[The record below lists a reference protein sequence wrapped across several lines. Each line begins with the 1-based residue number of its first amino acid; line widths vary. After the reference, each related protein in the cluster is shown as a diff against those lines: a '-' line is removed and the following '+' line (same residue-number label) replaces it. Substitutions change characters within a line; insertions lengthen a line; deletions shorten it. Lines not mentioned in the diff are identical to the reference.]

1 LEITSK
7 LDEIVY
13 LNVGGKFFTTS
24 RSTLT
29 KYSPST
35 MEAMFSGRWKMNTD
49 RDNRVFID
57 RNGRLF
63 EKILEVLR
71 DPRAVSEVPSK
82 ELSAFR
88 REMDFY
94 GLTPFFDLHH
104 DPHDPHH
111 PKYRDLV
118 YVSDFDK
125 NGVFYFLGTKNGQQ
139 IWQNPCALGNVL
151 LTSSHLNYVTNG
163 VSGLVSYEQ
172 CTVQA
177 SPGGSGGN
185 EWFCVQLVQHM
196 LRPTCYTLRTRD
208 NSDTHHPRNW
218 ELLVSNDGQKWKT
231 LKKHVNDGS
240 LNGINGTASW
250 DLPAGTEYFRYF
262 RLEQIGNNSSGAR
275 YFTIG
280 GMELYGTLIQL

>member
-1 LEITSK
+1 MIQITGK
-7 LDEIVY
+7 IDEIIY

-29 KYSPST
+29 KYRPST
-35 MEAMFSGRWKMNTD
+35 LEAMFSGRWSIPLD
-49 RDNRVFID
+49 RDDRVFID

-63 EKILEVLR
+63 ERILEVLR
-71 DPRAVSEVPSK
+71 DPRAVSEIPPK

-94 GLTPFFDLHH
+94 GLTPFLELHQDTH
-104 DPHDPHH
+104 GSHG
-111 PKYRDLV
+111 KSRELV

-163 VSGLVSYEQ
+163 VSGVVSYDQ

-185 EWFCVQLVQHM
+185 EWFCVQLVRHV

-218 ELLVSNDGQKWKT
+218 ELQVSNDAQKWKT
-231 LKKHVNDGS
+231 IKRHINDSS

-250 DLPAGTEYFRYF
+250 VLPGITEFYRYF
-262 RLEQIGNNSSGAR
+262 RLEQIGNNSSVAR

-280 GMELYGTLIQL
+280 GMELYGTLIEL